1 MTSTTD
7 TDLYGEDDQTDEWVA
22 STPLDPQNP
31 AWIESAARRIRRIRK
46 IETERALLEQAYTN
60 EINLLERRR
69 DEQLAKLDARIEWV
83 AAPLR
88 QFHAAV
94 LRMDPDR
101 KTIVVP
107 GGSLRSR
114 TPKKPK
120 VFITNEGEFVEW
132 AQTNAPDLV
141 KTVYKADRPKIAVD
155 RFAHPA
161 LEPGVEVPVVAETG
175 EQVPGV
181 KMVLPVASFD
191 VVTEADELVG
201 DL

>member
-1 MTSTTD
+1 MTATID
-7 TDLYGEDDQTDEWVA
+7 IDLYGEDDQSDEWVA
-22 STPLDPQNP
+22 SAPLDPQNP
-31 AWIESAARRIRRIRK
+31 SWMESAARRIRRIRK
-46 IETERALLEQAYTN
+46 YETERALLEQAYAN

-69 DEQLAKLDARIEWV
+69 DEQLAKLDAKVEWL
-83 AAPLR
+83 ADPLR

-94 LRMDPDR
+94 LRLDPER

-114 TPKKPK
+114 TPRKPK
-120 VFITNEGEFVEW
+120 VFITNESEFVEW

-155 RFAHPA
+155 RFAHPT
-161 LEPGVEVPVVAETG
+161 LEPGVAVPVVAESG
-175 EQVPGV
+175 ELVPGV
-181 KMVLPVASFD
+181 EMVLPVATAD
-191 VVTEADELVG
+191 VVTEADEQVG